1 MVDAEGGVVVGSSL
15 VTLDISKCKYGECTF
30 GNLVADA
37 MVYSVSLSFNEI
49 IIKKVKQAIQLKYI
63 INNITFPNILVD

>member
-49 IIKKVKQAIQLKYI
+49 IIKKVKQLK
-63 INNITFPNILVD
+63 